1 MGMENNCGI
10 WTGDYL
16 AAHILYF
23 GLKYLQVI
31 YKMAYISQESSYPY
45 FCYNNS
51 ADKNLNLKNINN
63 SDTNSLFNNQLEY
76 SGSGYNTNGCIFTA
90 PVKGAYYFYT
100 HLCCVQ
106 DDGDDRN
113 DDSVAWGIFVFN
125 SDGTIKDS
133 TRTIT
138 DDPEYRTDDSSLAY
152 NMSFETVIFLD
163 VGEKVKVS
171 SNDADGGGV
180 QKYLA
185 NKNYFMGYLISAF
198 S

>member
-1 MGMENNCGI
+1 
-10 WTGDYL
+10 
-16 AAHILYF
+16 
-23 GLKYLQVI
+23 
-31 YKMAYISQESSYPY
+31 MAYISQESYYPY

-51 ADKNLNLKNINN
+51 ADKTLNLKDIND
-63 SDTNSLFNNQLEY
+63 SSTNSLFNNELEY

-106 DDGDDRN
+106 NAGDNTSDDN
-113 DDSVAWGIFVFN
+113 SVAWGFFVFN
-125 SDGTIKDS
+125 SDGTIKDN
-133 TRTIT
+133 TRTII
-138 DDPEYRTDDSSLAY
+138 DDPEYRVNDSYSAY
-152 NMSFETVIFLD
+152 NVSFETVIFLD

-171 SNDADGGGV
+171 SNDAGGGGD

-185 NKNYFMGYLISAF
+185 NRNYFMGYLISAF

>member
-1 MGMENNCGI
+1 
-10 WTGDYL
+10 
-16 AAHILYF
+16 
-23 GLKYLQVI
+23 
-31 YKMAYISQESSYPY
+31 MAYISQESSYPY

-51 ADKNLNLKNINN
+51 ADKTLDLKNINN
-63 SDTNSLFNNQLEY
+63 SNENSLFNNELEY

-90 PVKGAYYFYT
+90 PVKGTYYFYT

-106 DDGDDRN
+106 NTDDPSN
-113 DDSVAWGIFVFN
+113 DNSVAWGIFVFN

-133 TRTIT
+133 TRTII
-138 DDPEYRTDDSSLAY
+138 DDPEYRVYFGALAY

-171 SNDADGGGV
+171 SDDAGGGEE
-180 QKYLA
+180 QRYLA